1 MSSETTSQEEKK
13 QTNWYVLRVL
23 SGKEKKLKQY
33 IEKEIEREK
42 ALKRSIS
49 QVLVPTEKVYQIKQ
63 GKKVVNERNF
73 FPGYVL
79 IEVEGDKLEGDVISA
94 LTSIN
99 GVIDFLGGS
108 QPSPLKQ
115 SEINRIL
122 GKVDQSE
129 EGDEKMNEPFIVG
142 ETVKITDGPFNDF
155 DGTIEEVNEDKKKLK
170 VIVKIFGRSTPVEL
184 DFMQVEKQQ

>member
-1 MSSETTSQEEKK
+1 MATEETTERKN
-13 QTNWYVLRVL
+13 NWYVLRVL
-23 SGKEKKLKQY
+23 SGKEKKMKQY
-33 IEKEIEREK
+33 IEKEMEHNNI
-42 ALKRSIS
+42 LKRNIS
-49 QVLVPTEKVYQIKQ
+49 QVLVPTEKVYQIKK

-79 IEVEGDKLEGDVISA
+79 VEVEGDKLEGDVISA
-94 LTSIN
+94 LKEIN
-99 GVIDFLGGS
+99 GVMNFLGGS

-122 GKVDQSE
+122 GKVDQAEESSE
-129 EGDEKMNEPFIVG
+129 TMNEPFIVG

-170 VIVKIFGRSTPVEL
+170 VIVKIFGRRTPVEL
-184 DFMQVEKQQ
+184 NFMQVEKQQ